1 MEEILKEINKSKT
14 VSLRNNNIEN
24 NIKRQELE
32 LEKNKKLKKSSY
44 EDWKLG
50 VITQEEYIE
59 YSESYTKAINEI
71 EENLKYLYEEKQNY
85 KNQVQ
90 SDNSWITVFKKNKNI
105 TELTK
110 EIIDELINCIYVHE
124 GTKITIDF
132 RFKDEYE
139 NALNYIRENEEL
151 SQSILKA
158 I

>member
-1 MEEILKEINKSKT
+1 M
-14 VSLRNNNIEN
+14 
-24 NIKRQELE
+24 
-32 LEKNKKLKKSSY
+32 
-44 EDWKLG
+44 
-50 VITQEEYIE
+50 ITQEEYIE

-90 SDNSWITVFKKNKNI
+90 SDNSWITVFKKYKNI